1 MVREVGSP
9 MYFPEIAAA
18 RQVTAGVSRSS
29 LLGGYATKYEQC
41 RLDDDFAGYVYR
53 STLLSV
59 AIFLVVMAAAGAWLY
74 AGGAVSVTDG
84 ICLITAGIVV
94 AGATFYLRLYSI
106 SSLRNYRGAM
116 IDANAIHAVGLMLAM
131 AGYNVPLK
139 RMLLNLSN
147 LGSVYG
153 EDIALEAAYALALI
167 EEDGMDVIS
176 ALRTAQSVS
185 PSVVW
190 QELLIGTAA
199 AYNSGGSLREY
210 LQGRYSSLA
219 DKKTLE
225 IRRYNEKVQGVSSI
239 YLSVIG
245 IAAIFIAII
254 NLVFNMAGMLA
265 GDALVWIDALV
276 VVPAGSFMV
285 IKVLHAAYPEATR

>member
-1 MVREVGSP
+1 MAS
-9 MYFPEIAAA
+9 A
-18 RQVTAGVSRSS
+18 VSRSR
-29 LLGGYATKYEQC
+29 LLGSYATKYEQC
-41 RLDDDFAGYVYR
+41 RLDGDFAGYVYR

-59 AIFLVVMAAAGAWLY
+59 AIFLIVTAIAGAWLFRRLY
-74 AGGAVSVTDG
+74 AGGAVSVLDG
-84 ICLITAGIVV
+84 VCLIMAGLAV
-94 AGATFYLRLYSI
+94 AGAAFYLRLYSV
-106 SSLRNYRGAM
+106 SSLRNYRGAL

-153 EDIALEAAYALALI
+153 QDIALEAAYALALI

-176 ALRTAQSVS
+176 ALRAAQSAS
-185 PSVVW
+185 PSAVW

-199 AYNSGGSLREY
+199 VYNSGGSLQEY
-210 LQGRYSSLA
+210 LQGRYASLA

-254 NLVFNMAGMLA
+254 NLVFNMAGMVA
-265 GDALVWIDALV
+265 GDVLVWIDALV

-285 IKVLHAAYPEATR
+285 IKVLHAAYPEAAP

>member
-1 MVREVGSP
+1 MN
-9 MYFPEIAAA
+9 FPEIAVA
-18 RQVTAGVSRSS
+18 RHMTSGVSRSS
-29 LLGGYATKYEQC
+29 MLGGYATRYEQC
-41 RLDDDFAGYVYR
+41 RLDGDFAGYIYR

-59 AIFLVVMAAAGAWLY
+59 AVFMAVAAAVGAWLFWQLN
-74 AGGAVSVTDG
+74 AGRAVSVADG
-84 ICLITAGIVV
+84 ACMIAVSLTV
-94 AGATFYLRLYSI
+94 AGAAFYLRLYSLA
-106 SSLRNYRGAM
+106 SLKNYRGAL

-153 EDIALEAAYALALI
+153 QDIALEAAYALALI

-176 ALRTAQSVS
+176 ALREAQSTS
-185 PSVVW
+185 PSAVW

-199 AYNSGGSLREY
+199 VYNSGGNLRDY
-210 LQGRYSSLA
+210 LQGRYAALA

-225 IRRYNEKVQGVSSI
+225 IRRYNEKVQGASSI

-265 GDALVWIDALV
+265 GDMLVWIDALV
-276 VVPAGSFMV
+276 VVPAGSFLV
-285 IKVLHAAYPEATR
+285 IKVLHAAYPEAIP

>member
-1 MVREVGSP
+1 MRL
-9 MYFPEIAAA
+9 PEIAMLQSFAENIV
-18 RQVTAGVSRSS
+18 QSDTLSR
-29 LLGGYATKYEQC
+29 YAIRYGQC
-41 RLDDDFAGYVYR
+41 RQDRDFTRYLYR
-53 STLLSV
+53 SVLL
-59 AIFLVVMAAAGAWLY
+59 AAAGFTLAAASVCIWLCA
-74 AGGAVSVTDG
+74 AGM
-84 ICLITAGIVV
+84 ITSFPEAAYPLA
-94 AGATFYLRLYSI
+94 AGAIAAVAVFYGRLYYV
-106 SSLRNYRGAM
+106 SSLKNYRGAL

-139 RMLLNLSN
+139 RMLRNLSN

-153 EDIALEAAYALALI
+153 QEIALEATYALSLI

-176 ALRTAQSVS
+176 ALRMAQSSS

-190 QELLIGTAA
+190 QDLLIGIAA
-199 AYNSGGSLREY
+199 IYNSGGSLRDY
-210 LQGRYSSLA
+210 LQGKYESLKA
-219 DKKTLE
+219 RKALE
-225 IRRYNEKVQGVSSI
+225 VRKYNETVQGVSSI

-276 VVPAGSFMV
+276 IVPLGSFMAV
-285 IKVLHAAYPEATR
+285 KSLQAAYPEANP